1 MKKILFVILL
11 LLPFSLMAQIKYD
24 ELVREMQTQST
35 NVAFYNYQ
43 KFQKQSPEIGTV
55 YFQMG
60 LISY

>member
-43 KFQKQSPEIGTV
+43 KFQKQSPEIGNV
-55 YFQMG
+55 
-60 LISY
+60 